1 MHFVLHESSPSSN
14 FWEFT
19 AVPKAEND
27 GNHELAV
34 FYRFQQI
41 LVDNSTGNLSLGKA
55 VYFETYQYVAGAFTA
70 EPQHFFDAML
80 EQRTYW
86 DRTWAAEGLMRVSL
100 PKGGATDGS
109 MLLDQAHHGLV
120 KDMITRL
127 GTWWPRYG
135 VVNEQGRGYGM

>member
-1 MHFVLHESSPSSN
+1 MLHESVPSPN
-14 FWEFT
+14 YWEVT

-34 FYRFQQI
+34 FYRFQQV
-41 LVDNSTGNLSLGKA
+41 LVDGSSGKLSLGTA

-80 EQRTYW
+80 AQRKYW
-86 DRTWAAEGLMRVSL
+86 DSTWKAEGLMRVNL
-100 PKGGATDGS
+100 PMGGATDGS

-127 GTWWPRYG
+127 DTWWPRYG
-135 VVNEQGRGYGM
+135 VVNEQGSGYGM